1 MSPPRGV
8 RLTAEQRQRVRE
20 MVEDEGATRAEAVA
34 WVLAFEP
41 TPESWRL
48 PHDVA
53 MCWGGES

>member
-1 MSPPRGV
+1 
-8 RLTAEQRQRVRE
+8 LTAEQRQRVRE